1 MVMYSLNGSYPVATM
16 PHRVRRI
23 NGLTY
28 TSEAVYGCID
38 DESHPWIAVSDPPDY
53 DAATHS
59 LSWSG
64 VDWVVT
70 ENPPVVIVEQPVEV
84 TEEPVEVAA
93 PEELTETVADAT
105 APAEVVSVDAEDT
118 IDGDA
123 NG

>member
-1 MVMYSLNGSYPVATM
+1 MVMYSTANGYPVAEM
-16 PHRVRRI
+16 PFRVRRS

-28 TSEAVYGCID
+28 TSEAVYEHVND
-38 DESHPWIAVSDPPDY
+38 PTHPWIAVSDPPDY
-53 DAATHS
+53 DAATHT

-70 ENPPVVIVEQPVEV
+70 ENPPIVIVEEPV
-84 TEEPVEVAA
+84 EEPVEVVAA
-93 PEELTETVADAT
+93 EETTETVADAT
-105 APAEVVSVDAEDT
+105 APAEVVAVDAADT